1 MITEQNIKAKIKD
14 TTYIVMPDGRTTVCQ
29 LSLLNGF
36 SVIGTSSCI
45 NANEF
50 NLPIGREIAYKNAF
64 QKMWE
69 LEGYLATNDLK
80 PMIELPVI
88 DAMKPEKKVVA
99 KYGIKMD
106 GTPRAKPGRK
116 PKKVKK

>member
-1 MITEQNIKAKIKD
+1 MITEEHIKSKIKG

-29 LSLLNGF
+29 LSLANGF

-64 QKMWE
+64 QKVWE
-69 LEGYLATNDLK
+69 LEGYLATNNLK
-80 PMIELPVI
+80 PMIELPVV
-88 DAMKPEKKVVA
+88 DVMKPARKTARWGLKA
-99 KYGIKMD
+99 D

-116 PKKVKK
+116 KVSK